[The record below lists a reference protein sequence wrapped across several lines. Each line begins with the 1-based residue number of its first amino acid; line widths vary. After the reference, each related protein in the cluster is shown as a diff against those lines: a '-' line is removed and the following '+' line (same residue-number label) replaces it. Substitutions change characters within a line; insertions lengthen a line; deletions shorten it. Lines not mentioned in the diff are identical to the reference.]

1 MNTHMDEPL
10 NKPYHSVEPSEG
22 RFAALLSTASCMRPV
37 YDKILFEVE
46 HCVVTPTLGSILP
59 HWLWLYRVFRQQT
72 LFNGDLKHKSNRSI

>member
-46 HCVVTPTLGSILP
+46 HCVVTPISRINSSTLAAGYTASSDNKLCSMA
-59 HWLWLYRVFRQQT
+59 T
-72 LFNGDLKHKSNRSI
+72 